1 MAIRVERSGARTV
14 VSQRRRAL
22 RIAVWSIVF
31 FALAGLAMTIWDA
44 LAVKHA
50 QLTCTRGA
58 GTCVIDYSRS
68 PSSRTMKLA
77 DITGVKLE
85 RRGDRIAAVLAR
97 AGDAPPRQLC
107 EASASAAEGAGI
119 RDAVAAI
126 ERFLADPGAAEI
138 EVGCDSRFASDEPAA
153 LAVRTVA
160 TVGGLALMLLG
171 MILYLVEIRTE
182 VDRDAGLVRVN
193 GRSALPRRRW
203 SVERGVVDVDGVIVQ
218 RRGRGR
224 GRMFAVYLR
233 FTDQSATMVLC
244 PATGAPEKIDGW
256 IAELRQA
263 IGLPPPPSAS

>member
-31 FALAGLAMTIWDA
+31 FALVGLAMTIWDA

-50 QLTCTRGA
+50 QLTCRRSA
-58 GTCVIDYSRS
+58 GTCEIAYSRS
-68 PSSRTMKLA
+68 GTTRSIKLA
-77 DITGVKLE
+77 EIAGAKLE
-85 RRGDRIAAVLAR
+85 RRGERIAAVLAR

-107 EASASAAEGAGI
+107 EARASASEAAGI
-119 RDAVAAI
+119 RDAVSAI
-126 ERFLADPGAAEI
+126 ERFLADPGTAEI
-138 EVGCDSRFASDEPAA
+138 KVGCDSRFASDEPAP

-160 TVGGLALMLLG
+160 TLGGVALILLG

-182 VDRDAGLVRVN
+182 IDRDAGLVRVS

-203 SVERGVVDVDGVIVQ
+203 SVERGVADVDGVIVQ

-233 FTDQSATMVLC
+233 FTDQTATMVLL
-244 PATGAPEKIDGW
+244 PATGAPAKIDGW
-256 IAELRQA
+256 MAELRQA
-263 IGLPPPPSAS
+263 IGLPPPPSPS